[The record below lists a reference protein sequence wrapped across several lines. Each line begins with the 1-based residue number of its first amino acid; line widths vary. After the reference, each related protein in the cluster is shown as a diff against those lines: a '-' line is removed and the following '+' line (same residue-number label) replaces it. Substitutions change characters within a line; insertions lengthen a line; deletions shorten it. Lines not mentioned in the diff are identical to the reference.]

1 MRHRGPEQR
10 CRVLPKVSERNL
22 TPRSPAALPAR
33 YTCDTA
39 SRANRCSTQPTR
51 WSVVNTLAL
60 DAAIGALIGFLIMLA
75 VTVRDFVAD
84 ARIAAH
90 HIAAD

>member
-1 MRHRGPEQR
+1 
-10 CRVLPKVSERNL
+10 
-22 TPRSPAALPAR
+22 
-33 YTCDTA
+33 
-39 SRANRCSTQPTR
+39 
-51 WSVVNTLAL
+51 VVNTLAL